1 MGGVV
6 CRWETFS
13 RCEADW
19 ASGFTIS
26 FIFESLEI
34 QKWEAI
40 WLWPSPFVKV
50 RGTFFCAFN
59 CAHFTPLGTRNACAF
74 HSARTAFFISFSR
87 AAGAFF
93 RKRGNFPLAMT

>member
-1 MGGVV
+1 MATARVFRDGKNGPDMGGLVF
-6 CRWETFS
+6 RWETFS

-50 RGTFFCAFN
+50 PGIFFVF
-59 CAHFTPLGTRNACAF
+59 
-74 HSARTAFFISFSR
+74 
-87 AAGAFF
+87 
-93 RKRGNFPLAMT
+93 

>member
-1 MGGVV
+1 MATARVLRDGKNGPEWGGVV
-6 CRWETFS
+6 FRWETFS

-40 WLWPSPFVKV
+40 WL
-50 RGTFFCAFN
+50 
-59 CAHFTPLGTRNACAF
+59 
-74 HSARTAFFISFSR
+74 
-87 AAGAFF
+87 
-93 RKRGNFPLAMT
+93 